1 MPYEYRTRRRV
12 EFSDTDLAGIVHFSR
27 FFVFMETAE
36 HQFLQSLGTSVSTVH
51 QGDKIGWPR
60 LEASC
65 EYFHPAKFEDEL
77 DIHLT
82 ISRKGNKSLTYQFD
96 FIRDGLLLAQGKLS
110 TVCCV
115 CNPDEKMRSIPIP
128 SFIAEQIEEV
138 DDAHE

>member
-65 EYFHPAKFEDEL
+65 GYFHPAKFEDEL

-96 FIRDGLLLAQGKLS
+96 FIRDGLILAQGKLS
-110 TVCCV
+110 TECCV
-115 CNPDEKMRSIPIP
+115 CNPDEQMRSIPIP